1 MKTLARSVSLQ
12 RCPSGFALLV
22 PATVIAFAL
31 IAQPGV
37 CFAQT
42 SLTIQ
47 VGADNDDAEEND
59 TGGVSLN
66 DDTLELGEQ
75 QWVGFRF
82 NAVTVPQGATITS
95 AYVEMRA
102 TAANSEST
110 DLTIFGQDANDAAT
124 FGAGSNNLSIRPM
137 TDASVDWSNVENWKK
152 NQWHDTPDL
161 TAIIQE
167 IINRSGWVDGNDLVI
182 LIRSDD
188 LNGKRLAFSHDDNGD
203 KAAKLHVEYVVSS
216 SGLLGHWA
224 FDEGSGPIT
233 ADSSPSANDAILQA
247 GATWT
252 SDCTGTSAIEFDGV
266 NDRAVTEQSI
276 SPPSTGSIAFWMRSA
291 GTPAASSSI
300 FGLSDNWEARQ
311 ETDGTLSFD
320 LGAEGQPEFV
330 TLTSLD
336 QVGRWYHVVAVFDAG
351 DDSFQVY
358 VDGQLD
364 TSGVNGDDMVAQSA
378 GQLSFGTCTGSG
390 DYWKGA
396 LRDFRV
402 YGTKLTAKEV
412 AELYG
417 MLAYWK
423 LDELSGSVA
432 IDSSGRG
439 NDATYVNSPT
449 LGVNGAFPP
458 KTETAVQLDGTSEY
472 VNSNQSLLNDVD
484 EFTLA
489 GWFNPT
495 SLSPVKSYFG
505 QYGLIEVG
513 IDATTNRI
521 ELWTSQ
527 GGSINASNLLAPGQ
541 WMHVAAVGNGTSL
554 TLYVDGREVTTGG
567 AVATTYGSNSN
578 VFKIGE
584 GVMDSSGGYFDGRID
599 DVRVYSRALCPEE
612 INAVYKGGRP
622 TGVRILQWLETR

>member
-1 MKTLARSVSLQ
+1 MRS
-12 RCPSGFALLV
+12 
-22 PATVIAFAL
+22 
-31 IAQPGV
+31 
-37 CFAQT
+37 
-42 SLTIQ
+42 
-47 VGADNDDAEEND
+47 
-59 TGGVSLN
+59 
-66 DDTLELGEQ
+66 
-75 QWVGFRF
+75 
-82 NAVTVPQGATITS
+82 
-95 AYVEMRA
+95 
-102 TAANSEST
+102 TANNSEST
-110 DLTIFGQDANDAAT
+110 DLTIFGQDVDDAAT

-137 TDASVDWSNVENWKK
+137 TDAFVDWTNVENWVN
-152 NQWHDTPDL
+152 NQWHDSPDL
-161 TAIIQE
+161 SAIIQE
-167 IINRSGWVDGNDLVI
+167 IVDRSGWADGNDLVI
-182 LIRSDD
+182 LIRSND
-188 LNGKRLAFSHDDNGD
+188 LNGKRQSFSHDDNGT

-224 FDEGSGPIT
+224 FDEGSGPIA
-233 ADSSPSANDAILQA
+233 ADSSSSANDARLQA
-247 GATWT
+247 GATLT
-252 SDCTGTSAIEFDGV
+252 NDCTGTSAIVFDGI
-266 NDRAVTEQSI
+266 NDRAVTAQPF
-276 SPPSTGSIAFWMRSA
+276 SPPSTGTVAFWMRSA
-291 GTPAASSSI
+291 GTPAVSSSI

-336 QVGRWYHVVAVFDAG
+336 QAGRWYHVVVVFDAG

-364 TSGVNGDDMVAQSA
+364 TSGINGDDMVAQSDEKI
-378 GQLSFGTCTGSG
+378 SFGTRTGST
-390 DYWKGA
+390 DYWEGA
-396 LRDFRV
+396 LRDFHI
-402 YGTKLTAKEV
+402 YGTKLTAEEV

-458 KTETAVQLDGTSEY
+458 KTDTAVLLDGASEY

-495 SLSPVKSYFG
+495 NLSPMKSYFG

-513 IDATTNRI
+513 IDATTNQI

-527 GGSINASNLLAPGQ
+527 GGSINASNLLALGK
-541 WMHVAAVGNGTSL
+541 WMHIAAVGNGTSL
-554 TLYVDGREVTTGG
+554 TLYVDGLEVATGG
-567 AVATTYGSNSN
+567 SVATTYGSNSN

-584 GVMDSSGGYFDGRID
+584 GVMDSSGGYFEGRID
-599 DVRVYSRALCPEE
+599 DVRVFSRALCPEE

-622 TGVRILQWLETR
+622 SGVRILQWLETR